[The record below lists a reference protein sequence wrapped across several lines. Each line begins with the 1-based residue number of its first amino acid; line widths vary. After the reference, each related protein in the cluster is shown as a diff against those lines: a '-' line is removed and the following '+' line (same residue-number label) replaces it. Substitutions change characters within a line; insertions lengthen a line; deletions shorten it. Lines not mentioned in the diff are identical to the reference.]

1 MFLDKKDFSELIKKA
16 PLIAIDLCIV
26 QKRCILL
33 GKRIN
38 NPAKNFFFVP
48 GGRVLKNEK
57 IKNATNRILKEETNL
72 RFKDDLYS
80 VSLLGIFEHFY
91 NDNFLDSKD
100 FNTHYITIAYLIE
113 YKNLIKINQE
123 KKSEQ
128 HSQYIWFNIKKKDN
142 NINVHQYCRDYFN
155 HAALNNFKL

>member
-26 QKRCILL
+26 HKRCILL

-57 IKNATNRILKEETNL
+57 IKNATNGN
-72 RFKDDLYS
+72 
-80 VSLLGIFEHFY
+80 
-91 NDNFLDSKD
+91 
-100 FNTHYITIAYLIE
+100 
-113 YKNLIKINQE
+113 
-123 KKSEQ
+123 
-128 HSQYIWFNIKKKDN
+128 
-142 NINVHQYCRDYFN
+142 
-155 HAALNNFKL
+155 